1 MLECVPEEVTAEIY
15 SHVKNPLYGIG
26 SGRNVDGQLV
36 ISHDMLGLFVGDVD
50 PKFVKKYANLSKIIK
65 DTFTSY
71 IDDINNN
78 EFPKEEHLY
87 SIDGEDLK
95 KIQDY
100 STNFKDN

>member
-1 MLECVPEEVTAEIY
+1 MIY
-15 SHVKNPLYGIG
+15 AF
-26 SGRNVDGQLV
+26 R
-36 ISHDMLGLFVGDVD
+36 DVD
-50 PKFVKKYANLSKIIK
+50 PKFVKICKFSKIIK

-87 SIDGEDLK
+87 SLMEKILK
-95 KIQDY
+95 KIRF

>member
-1 MLECVPEEVTAEIY
+1 M
-15 SHVKNPLYGIG
+15 
-26 SGRNVDGQLV
+26 
-36 ISHDMLGLFVGDVD
+36 D
-50 PKFVKKYANLSKIIK
+50 PKFVKKYANLSEIIK

-100 STNFKDN
+100 SNSFKDNWISSFQTQLG